1 MSKLESTKRHR
12 LIIKKLRQVKR
23 ATFAEIADYLARES
37 ELDGYYNFTVS
48 KRTFA
53 RDLEDIATLYG
64 TYIKFDFSGKFY
76 FIEEE
81 FEPEVSD
88 RMFEAFDVYNALN
101 VKEQMSQF
109 IYLEQRRPQGTEHL
123 YGLLHA
129 IKNRIQIHFQYTK
142 YYKDHPE
149 ERTVEPL
156 AIKEFKYRW
165 YLLATDIYDERIK
178 CYALDRLANLQILDV
193 HFENNNADWH
203 EQFKYCFG
211 IIAPNAD
218 EPSEVVLSFTPFQG
232 KYIKSLPLHATQ
244 EVIVDNDDELRVRLT
259 VYLTH
264 DFLMELLSYGDRV
277 KVLKPTQ
284 LIDELKETY
293 KNALEKYAG
302 NFPDSDF

>member
-1 MSKLESTKRHR
+1 MSKLESHKRQL

-37 ELDGYYNFTVS
+37 ELDGFYDFNIS

-53 RDLEDIATLYG
+53 RDLDDIATLYAI
-64 TYIKFDFSGKFY
+64 YIKFDFSGKVY

-109 IYLEQRRPQGTEHL
+109 IYLEQRRPQGTENL

-129 IKNRIQIHFQYTK
+129 IKNKRQIRFQYTK

-149 ERTVEPL
+149 DRTVEPL

-165 YLLATDIYDERIK
+165 YLLAKDIYDARIK
-178 CYALDRLANLQILDV
+178 CFALDRLADLQITDAQ
-193 HFENNNADWH
+193 FENKDANWH
-203 EQFKYCFG
+203 KQFDHCFG

-218 EPSEVVLSFTPFQG
+218 EPSEVILSFDPFQG

-244 EVIVDNDDELRVRLT
+244 EIILDDDDELRIRLT

-264 DFLMELLSYGDRV
+264 DFLMELLSCGDTV
-277 KVLKPTQ
+277 KVLQPQQ
-284 LIDELKETY
+284 LIDKLKEVY
-293 KNALEKYAG
+293 ESVLEKY
-302 NFPDSDF
+302 

>member
-1 MSKLESTKRHR
+1 MSKLESTKRHI
-12 LIIKKLRQVKR
+12 LIIKKLRQSKQ
-23 ATFAEIADYLARES
+23 ATFAEIADYLDRET
-37 ELDGYYNFTVS
+37 ELDGYYDFNIS

-53 RDLEDIATLYG
+53 RDLEDIGTAYG
-64 TYIKFDFSGKFY
+64 IYIKYDFSNKFY
-76 FIEEE
+76 FIENE

-101 VKEQMSQF
+101 VKEQVSKF
-109 IYLEQRRPQGTEHL
+109 VYLEQRRPQATEHL

-129 IKNRIQIHFQYTK
+129 IKNQKQIHFQYTK

-149 ERTVEPL
+149 NRTVEPL

-165 YLLATDIYDERIK
+165 YLFAKDVYDDRIK
-178 CYALDRLANLQILDV
+178 CYALDRLSNLQISDIR
-193 HFENNNADWH
+193 FENNHADWH
-203 EQFKYCFG
+203 KQFKHCFG

-218 EPSEVVLSFTPFQG
+218 EPSEVILSFEPFQG

-244 EVIVDNDDELRVRLT
+244 KIMLDNDDELRIRLT

-264 DFLMELLSYGDRV
+264 DFLMELLSHGDRV
-277 KVLKPTQ
+277 KVLQPTQ
-284 LIDELKETY
+284 LIDELKEIY

-302 NFPDSDF
+302 E